1 MTIFRLLSVLTLLEG
16 FGGAV
21 LTIVGLPLNWMFLQ
35 KVAHPFAHAT
45 LLMYLVGLINLLF
58 AVMLIVAG
66 TLLWILRR
74 RGLLLRTWTLIAEI
88 FYCFILDTGISMYM
102 YDRTGS
108 GEFFQNFSFITVAGN
123 VVIAIQL
130 GTAFPIIAAVLI
142 FLAYRYLGI
151 PARPLP
157 VKVPTVPHTQSE

>member
-1 MTIFRLLSVLTLLEG
+1 MTIFRVLSVLTLLEG

-21 LTIVGLPLNWMFLQ
+21 LTIFGLPLNWIVLQ
-35 KVAHPFAHAT
+35 KEAHPFAHAT
-45 LLMYLVGLINLLF
+45 LLLYFVGLINLLF

-66 TLLWILRR
+66 TLLWTLRR
-74 RGLLLRTWTLIAEI
+74 RGLLLLSWTLIAEI
-88 FYCFILDTGISMYM
+88 FYFVVLDTGISMYV
-102 YDRTGS
+102 YDRTDG
-108 GEFFQNFSFITVAGN
+108 GEFFQNFSFITVASN
-123 VVIAIQL
+123 VVIGIQL

-157 VKVPTVPHTQSE
+157 VKVPTVPQPKSE